1 MFALG
6 CFVATVTLSVSVA
19 LSVLVPV
26 AVKGYVR
33 RDDALP
39 YIMGA
44 NITTLADTLVVAML
58 QRDPAAA
65 QIVLAEAIGVT
76 IVSIAI
82 LAFWYQ
88 PVKRG
93 VIRLDDY
100 FVGSTRR
107 LAIFVAI
114 LFVLPVSFLLSGL
127 WIGPIVQ

>member
-1 MFALG
+1 
-6 CFVATVTLSVSVA
+6 
-19 LSVLVPV
+19 
-26 AVKGYVR
+26 
-33 RDDALP
+33 
-39 YIMGA
+39 
-44 NITTLADTLVVAML
+44 ML

-76 IVSIAI
+76 IVSLAI

-127 WIGPIVQ
+127 WVGPIVQ